1 MHYLDNKGRIY
12 KTNQLALDGTV
23 AHTTNYAYDAAGNR
37 VTEWA
42 TYDDKVNPYRTNP
55 VWSLIHWDYSVN
67 NPLYFGHPL
76 YPNNG
81 ITAYNDWG
89 LPVKMISEDARI
101 FGNRYDTLEIEY
113 QCSK

>member
-1 MHYLDNKGRIY
+1 M
-12 KTNQLALDGTV
+12 ALDGTV

-37 VTEWA
+37 ITEWA

-67 NPLYFGHPL
+67 NPLYFGNPL
-76 YPNNG
+76 YPNNE

-89 LPVKMISEDARI
+89 LPVKMISEDAQI